1 MQISIGLP
9 DPREQSSL
17 PVLRRVQAGISWV
30 LASAGQ
36 PKRVRMP
43 ITPRRLRQIKA
54 ALDSSSDPDRVL
66 LWVVCCTAFFGFF
79 RLGELLLAAG
89 TTFNPRLHLALDEVA
104 VDDPQDPKTVL
115 YLKQLK
121 TDQLGQGAHIILGKT
136 RSDLCPVAAVLGYV
150 VSRGAHPGAFF
161 LDTRREPLRKSAF
174 IAKLRRILEGL
185 GFPQHQYAGH
195 SFRIGAATAA
205 SLAGVEDSTIQL
217 LGRWQS
223 AEFLKY
229 VHTPQDRLAAL
240 SSTLTGEGYPPPPR
254 SSPVIEFFSLLKYR
268 HRSQ

>member
-17 PVLRRVQAGISWV
+17 PVLRRVQAGISRVW
-30 LASAGQ
+30 ASAGQ
-36 PKRVRMP
+36 PKHVRLP
-43 ITPRRLRQIKA
+43 ITPQLLRQIKA
-54 ALDSSSDPDRVL
+54 ALDPSSDPDRVA
-66 LWVVCCTAFFGFF
+66 LWAVCCTAFFGFF
-79 RLGELLLAAG
+79 RLGELLLADG
-89 TTFNPRLHLALDEVA
+89 TTFNPRLHLAWGDVA
-104 VDDPQDPKTVL
+104 VDDPQEPRMVRIH
-115 YLKQLK
+115 LKQSK

-150 VSRGAHPGAFF
+150 VSRGAHPGALF
-161 LDTRREPLRKSAF
+161 LDARREPLRKSAF

-217 LGRWQS
+217 LGRWRS
-223 AEFLKY
+223 AAFLRY
-229 VHTPQDRLAAL
+229 IRTPQDRLAAL
-240 SSTLTGEGYPPPPR
+240 SSTLIGEGCPQPAVAR
-254 SSPVIEFFSLLKYR
+254 R
-268 HRSQ
+268 